1 MRFALEQR
9 YQLAVIAIVIA
20 GVLDGLDG
28 RIARLIGASSKFGA
42 ELDSLCDFVCFG
54 VAPALLLYLWVM
66 NHGGRFGWAVGLL
79 HPPFTALPLPP
90 SNTPLSHHPRPAHT
104 STSS

>member
-20 GVLDGLDG
+20 AVLDGLDG
-28 RIARLIGASSKFGA
+28 RIARLIGATSKFGA

-54 VAPALLLYLWVM
+54 VAPALMLYLWVM
-66 NHGGRFGWAVGLL
+66 NHACRSALSVVL
-79 HPPFTALPLPP
+79 PCSVCTALPLPRFNP
-90 SNTPLSHHPRPAHT
+90 ARDDARP
-104 STSS
+104 